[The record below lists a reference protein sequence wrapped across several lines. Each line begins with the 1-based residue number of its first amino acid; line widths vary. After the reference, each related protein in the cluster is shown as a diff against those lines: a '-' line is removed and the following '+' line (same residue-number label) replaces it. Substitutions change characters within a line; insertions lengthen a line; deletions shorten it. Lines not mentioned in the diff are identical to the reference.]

1 MTHNDI
7 EDKIITEIKTN
18 MTYVRTVETYA
29 GQLEGKIEE
38 MAITFPAA
46 YVVYAGS
53 SFEWVDGPNYNE
65 ICEFSV
71 LVCAKNLKGNAAMR
85 KDTHG
90 CYEMI
95 ADIKTNLIN
104 KTFGLAM
111 EKLKILRVS
120 LIYISQSVT
129 IYGIDFQTN
138 FDTTFNW

>member
-1 MTHNDI
+1 MTTEDI
-7 EDKIITEIKTN
+7 EDKIITEIKTQ
-18 MTYVRTVETYA
+18 MTYVKTVETYA

-38 MAITFPAA
+38 LPIQYPAV
-46 YVVYAGS
+46 YVAYAGS

-71 LVCAKNLKGNAAMR
+71 MVCVKNLKSQEAMR
-85 KDTHG
+85 KATNGAYDLI
-90 CYEMI
+90 E
-95 ADIKTNLIN
+95 AVKANLIN

-120 LIYISQSVT
+120 LIGITKSVS
-129 IYGIDFQTN
+129 IYGVDFQAN